1 MKQIQIFFL
10 LLLGSTVF
18 AALPSGPDMPCP
30 FSATVTNYDDCAAS
44 CSGYYTACDI
54 GACTRHCRTLFCTA
68 DQGDIQVCEMN
79 YCSGIDESAQLDECL
94 DVCLEQTEKW
104 NCSGEGGTDD
114 IPTDLCAN
122 VQCYD
127 PYCDGNELVTCDC
140 DEATG
145 QCVCSAFWCA
155 QGCDPATLQCIEKE
169 INTKPAIIEVNADP
183 GYVVLHDTLAEN
195 TLMLIVN
202 AVNPD
207 GSPAEGARVHV
218 RLTDPK
224 QTGVVG
230 PWGFGDTVFYTDSIG
245 SGFGELE
252 FPTLRN
258 IKEYHWDEF
267 PYYVQMDVTV
277 SKHDNSNDWSV
288 TKSSQ
293 IELRT
298 PAPRITE
305 ISINPDPAQSAG
317 KHQVRV
323 VVDDPDSTELT
334 YVFTNV
340 GGKWS
345 THAGAL
351 GGSTD
356 QIYGFKSSSHNEV
369 LEWEAPAR
377 GLTKD
382 ELAYAKDLLGN
393 LDGTRVNLK
402 FTMTEEI
409 MKIYPKF
416 ILRLKWLNSDLA
428 EKTASKFLWVAPGVN
443 TAKSIYGL
451 WGNTKNLAQD
461 VDGLMKSVTWK
472 EGLYKTID
480 LGFEGAK
487 TTIGVLTLGGKEI
500 PIIGGFASATQDL
513 VDALVGTMQAKLNQL
528 AALERIREA
537 EALSDEMS
545 VTITVR
551 DSDGF
556 YDKEYYSFQM
566 EYLGFKP
573 EEGG

>member
-1 MKQIQIFFL
+1 MKRIQIFFL
-10 LLLGSTVF
+10 LFLGSVLF

-30 FSATVTNYDDCAAS
+30 FDAFATNYDDCAAS
-44 CSGYYTACDI
+44 CFGYYTECDI
-54 GACTRHCRTLFCTA
+54 GACTKYCRTLFCTA
-68 DQGDIQVCEMN
+68 DEGDIQVCRMN
-79 YCSGIDESAQLDECL
+79 WCLGITESSQLDECI

-104 NCSGEGGTDD
+104 NCDGEGTDD
-114 IPTDLCAN
+114 APTDLCAN

-127 PYCDGNELVTCDC
+127 PYCDGNQLVTCDC
-140 DEATG
+140 DETTG

-155 QGCDPATLQCIEKE
+155 EGCDPATVQCIERE
-169 INTKPAIIEVNADP
+169 INTVPATVEVNADP

-195 TLMLIVN
+195 TLMLIVDV
-202 AVNPD
+202 VNPD
-207 GSPAEGARVHV
+207 GSAVEGARVHV
-218 RLTDPK
+218 RLTDPHN
-224 QTGVVG
+224 TGVVG
-230 PWGFGDTVFYTDSIG
+230 PWGFGDTVFYTGSIG

-252 FPTLRN
+252 FPVLRN

-267 PYYVQMDVTV
+267 PYYIQMDVTV
-277 SKHDNSNDWSV
+277 SKHDNANDWSV

-305 ISINPDPAQSAG
+305 ISINPNPAQSALT
-317 KHQVRV
+317 HQVRV
-323 VVDDPDSTELT
+323 VVDDPDSQELT
-334 YVFTNV
+334 YVLTSF
-340 GGKWS
+340 GGKWG
-345 THAGAL
+345 THGGAL
-351 GGSTD
+351 AGSTD
-356 QIYGFKSSSHNEV
+356 QIYGFRSTSQSEV
-369 LEWEAPAR
+369 IEWEAPAR

-382 ELAYAKDLLGN
+382 ELLYAKDLLAN
-393 LDGTRVNLK
+393 LDGTRINLK

-409 MKIYPKF
+409 MKMYPKF
-416 ILRLKWLNSDLA
+416 ILRVESDLA
-428 EKTASKFLWVAPGVN
+428 KKTASKFFWVAPGVN
-443 TAKSIYGL
+443 TAKTIYGL

-480 LGFEGAK
+480 LGLEGAK

-500 PIIGGFASATQDL
+500 PIIGGLASATQDL
-513 VDALVGTMQAKLNQL
+513 VDALVGTVQAKLNHL

-537 EALSDEMS
+537 EPMSDEMS
-545 VTITVR
+545 FVVTVR
-551 DSDGF
+551 DPDGF